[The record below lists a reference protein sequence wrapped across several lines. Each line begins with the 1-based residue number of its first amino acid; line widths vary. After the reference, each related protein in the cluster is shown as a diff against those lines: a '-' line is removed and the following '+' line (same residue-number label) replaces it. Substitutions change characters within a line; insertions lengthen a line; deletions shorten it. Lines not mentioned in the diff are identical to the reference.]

1 MTLIF
6 GRMVVTKERLNERG
20 SYFFVQWLCANKRN
34 KSVGTLSSGQMV
46 VHIASAKIPERA
58 GSISPS
64 SFYRQLLDHSS
75 RFFSLIYS
83 VDEFFLKEM
92 RTWCQSKISSCCI
105 CVQCESKESGGRGSS
120 IFPCVTPVVENSSNK
135 VTFRIL

>member
-1 MTLIF
+1 MLESWCADRKNKLMMTLIF
-6 GRMVVTKERLNERG
+6 GRMVVTKERLNEKG
-20 SYFFVQWLCANKRN
+20 SYFFVEWLCANKRN
-34 KSVGTLSSGQMV
+34 KSVGTLSSVQMV

-75 RFFSLIYS
+75 HFLSLIYS

-92 RTWCQSKISSCCI
+92 RA
-105 CVQCESKESGGRGSS
+105 CVSQRFHLIVFVFSVNQKNQEAEGVQYSL
-120 IFPCVTPVVENSSNK
+120 V
-135 VTFRIL
+135 